1 MFEWISFFDILTDDE
16 RDNLALFC
24 QQRFLKAWD
33 ILFNEWDDSI
43 AFYVVKSWSLKVYKD
58 RSEWE
63 KLLWIVQSSEMLWEM
78 WIFDS
83 SNIAQKRMASVKAIE
98 DTSLIV
104 IMNYS
109 IVELSKKR
117 KDIYDKIK
125 KVIEERKEK
134 NIQK

>member
-1 MFEWISFFDILTDDE
+1 MFEGISFFDILTDDE

-24 QQRFLKAWD
+24 QQRFLKAGD
-33 ILFNEWDDSI
+33 ILFNEGDDSI
-43 AFYVVKSWSLKVYKD
+43 AFYVVKSGSLKVYKD
-58 RSEWE
+58 RSEGE
-63 KLLWIVQSSEMLWEM
+63 KLLGIVQSSEMLGEM
-78 WIFDS
+78 GIFDS

>member
-1 MFEWISFFDILTDDE
+1 
-16 RDNLALFC
+16 
-24 QQRFLKAWD
+24 
-33 ILFNEWDDSI
+33 
-43 AFYVVKSWSLKVYKD
+43 
-58 RSEWE
+58 
-63 KLLWIVQSSEMLWEM
+63 
-78 WIFDS
+78 
-83 SNIAQKRMASVKAIE
+83 MASVKAIE